1 MKYFVKKVN
10 NEVAFINNGKSIII
24 PYGVFFAEIFSEMH
38 TFAIIDSFVL
48 DENVITINKVD
59 YYTGKKYKDEIYLE
73 PALLECKGFMDGLN
87 AYLDDQNNKIYYVN
101 MGSKEHYLNGE
112 FDSVVN
118 FNTNKFVDGY
128 YFNFT
133 SPCIK
138 SEEVAAK
145 VHENFMNPDYDLWKK
160 MNSRLKRLYI
170 CCFDEFSKITR
181 ALVTSNILSDIFS
194 IFCFSGL
201 CDPKIEVTDA
211 VELTKAFLVGV
222 GVSILTGYFARK
234 SLKKETD
241 KALAHIADSVA
252 SVYTCDT
259 SPEEVFGEP
268 LNRAEIVK
276 LTK

>member
-1 MKYFVKKVN
+1 
-10 NEVAFINNGKSIII
+10 
-24 PYGVFFAEIFSEMH
+24 MH
-38 TFAIIDSFVL
+38 TFAVIDSFVL
-48 DENVITINKVD
+48 DENVITINKID

-101 MGSKEHYLNGE
+101 MGSKERYWNGN
-112 FDSVVN
+112 FDGVVSSKT
-118 FNTNKFVDGY
+118 NTFVDEY
-128 YFNFT
+128 DFDFT
-133 SPCIK
+133 SPCFK

-170 CCFDEFSKITR
+170 CCAEEFSKITR

-194 IFCFSGL
+194 VFCFAGL
-201 CDPKIEVTDA
+201 CDPKIELTDS
-211 VELTKAFLVGV
+211 VELAKAFVVGV

-234 SLKKETD
+234 SFNKETD

-259 SPEEVFGEP
+259 NPEDEFEEP